1 VAGER
6 IARRVELLL
15 ADAQAAL
22 ESGER
27 AEADVLARAVLALD
41 PGNPDAEALVDGADQ
56 RIQMTLMFCDM
67 VGSTQ
72 LADEH
77 DPEETSSLLREY
89 RLLCTGVIGRYGGF
103 IEDRQG
109 DGLLV
114 RFGYPW
120 VHEDDARR
128 AVLSGLEIVRAI
140 SGHPRRLQVRIA
152 VHTGLVVLDGGE
164 VVGATPNEAARLQG
178 LAPPNTVVISDATH
192 ALVRGYFHVRAK
204 GDATLRGI
212 ARPIGVFVV
221 AGERTTERLELGT
234 RLTPFTG
241 RRRELDLIRETW
253 QRTCRDRAAPA
264 GGRPPALLVTG
275 PAGIGK
281 SRLARESSRR
291 LAARSLTCGCSSYH
305 ATTSLQP
312 FMGLLAA
319 LCGVTPS
326 DSLRERLVKLRARV
340 RDTAAH
346 DVEGDLP
353 VLTAALSI
361 PAGETSPPLDLD
373 ATKMRALA
381 LQSAAEILRSAA
393 AGEPRILLVEDLHW
407 ADESSLDLI
416 TTLLAAPCPGLL
428 VVMTAR
434 PDFVAPWPEEVVR
447 RLVLE
452 PLAAA
457 DLERMTAHI
466 AEGGQLGD
474 ELQRELISRSDG
486 IPLFLEE
493 LVRSRATLRAEAGGG
508 AAADASGLVPAALRD
523 PLLARLVVP
532 GVDLALAQ
540 VAATIGAEADRDL
553 LRRACALSD
562 KPFQSKL
569 ANLVAAGL
577 VSESDTGAV
586 RFRHDLLRDA
596 AYETQRRST
605 RRSRHSRIADLL
617 LEGAAVAAP
626 DAGELAF
633 HLERGERY
641 PEAIDAL
648 FAAARTD
655 QELGA
660 HKEAMA
666 RLTRVLVLVE
676 HLPTGAPR
684 LLHELGA
691 RQLRSFSATM
701 TGGYSAPETAQDHA
715 RCVELC
721 EHLGLTPELLPSL
734 VLSWSYYTFRGDMA
748 ESGRVY
754 ATIDRL
760 VSDSELPSETVALA
774 RSLEGVDC
782 FFRGA
787 FAEAER
793 LLRGFL
799 RSPCSAKA
807 PPASWPLPHDPHAAA
822 AAHLLVTLSMR
833 GEHEEASALGARALR
848 RAAQLRFPFGPF
860 STAYLKSQ
868 LALVA
873 MFYGDYAQAA
883 RLGDETSR
891 LGDRHGF
898 VLWSLCGTMQRL
910 VAQVSLGD
918 VSALDPLA
926 AAIGR
931 FRELL
936 SAELWAPYWL
946 TQLAC
951 AQLSAGRQEEA
962 RAALDEALRVADATG
977 AQFYTAETL
986 RIRGAL
992 RCERGEAEG
1001 MSDLRAAVEKARA
1014 QHAAALERRAAREL
1028 KLQEA
1033 RQPAAS

>member
-1 VAGER
+1 MAGER

-22 ESGER
+22 EAGEH
-27 AEADVLARAVLALD
+27 AEADVLARAILALD
-41 PGNPDAEALVDGADQ
+41 PGNADAEALVDGADQ

-72 LADEH
+72 LADEC
-77 DPEETSSLLREY
+77 DPEEISSLLREY
-89 RLLCTGVIGRYGGF
+89 RLLCTSVIGRYGGF

-140 SGHPRRLQVRIA
+140 GDHPRELQVRIA
-152 VHTGLVVLDGGE
+152 VHTGLVVLDAGE
-164 VVGATPNEAARLQG
+164 VMGATPNEAARLQG
-178 LAPPNTVVISDATH
+178 LAAPNTVVISDATH

-204 GDATLRGI
+204 GEASLRGI
-212 ARPIGVFVV
+212 SRPIGVFVV
-221 AGERTTERLELGT
+221 VDERTTERLELDT
-234 RLTPFTG
+234 SLTPFTG
-241 RRRELDLIRETW
+241 RRRELELIRESW
-253 QRTCRDRAAPA
+253 QHACSDLAVAAGAPPA
-264 GGRPPALLVTG
+264 ALLVSG

-281 SRLARESSRR
+281 SRLAREST
-291 LAARSLTCGCSSYH
+291 LQFAARCKTCCCSSYH
-305 ATTSLQP
+305 VTTSLQP

-319 LCGVTPS
+319 LCGVTGS
-326 DSLRERLVKLRARV
+326 DGPAERVAKLRARV
-340 RDTAAH
+340 RRTSAA

-353 VLTAALSI
+353 VLTAALAI
-361 PAGETSPPLDLD
+361 PAEDSSPPVDIE
-373 ATKMRALA
+373 ATKMRVLA
-381 LQSAAEILRSAA
+381 LQSAAELLRSAA
-393 AGEPRILLVEDLHW
+393 ADGPLVLLIEDLHW
-407 ADESSLDLI
+407 ADESSLELI
-416 TTLLAAPCPGLL
+416 TMLLAAPCPGLL

-434 PDFVAPWPEEVVR
+434 PDFVAPWAQAVVR
-447 RLVLE
+447 QLVLE

-457 DLERMTAHI
+457 DLERMTEHI
-466 AEGGQLGD
+466 ADGGQLDG

-493 LVRSRATLRAEAGGG
+493 LVRSRSALHADPGGG
-508 AAADASGLVPAALRD
+508 SPVPAALRD
-523 PLLARLVVP
+523 PLLARIVAP

-540 VAATIGAEADRDL
+540 TAATIGADADREL
-553 LRRACALSD
+553 LQRVCALGD

-577 VSESDTGAV
+577 VSVSDAGAV

-596 AYETQRRST
+596 AYETQRHST
-605 RRSRHSRIADLL
+605 RRGRHSRIADLL
-617 LEGAAVAAP
+617 RDDGSARSP

-633 HLERGERY
+633 HLERAERY

-648 FAAARTD
+648 FAAAGTD
-655 QELGA
+655 QALGA

-701 TGGYSAPETAQDHA
+701 TGGYSAPETAHDHG

-734 VLSWSYYTFRGDMA
+734 VLSWAYYTFRGDMA
-748 ESGRVY
+748 ESRRVCT
-754 ATIDRL
+754 TIKRL

-774 RSLEGVDC
+774 GALEGVDC

-787 FAEAER
+787 FGDAHE

-799 RSPCSAKA
+799 GGPWVAAEA
-807 PPASWPLPHDPHAAA
+807 PPAGWPLPHDPCAAA

-833 GEHEEASALGARALR
+833 GEHEAGLALGARALR
-848 RAAQLRFPFGPF
+848 RAAQLPFPFGPF
-860 STAYLKSQ
+860 SVAYLNSQ
-868 LALVA
+868 LAVA
-873 MFYGDYAQAA
+873 RMLHGEYAQVAQ
-883 RLGDETSR
+883 LGEETSR
-891 LGDRHGF
+891 LGDSHGF
-898 VLWSLCGTMQRL
+898 VLWSLSGAMQRL
-910 VAQVSLGD
+910 AAQVRLGD
-918 VSALDPLA
+918 VSALDPLTA
-926 AAIGR
+926 AVAS

-946 TQLAC
+946 TELAS
-951 AQLSAGRQEEA
+951 AQISAGRQEEA
-962 RAALDEALRVADATG
+962 RTSLDEALRIADASG
-977 AQFYTAETL
+977 ADFYTAETL

-992 RCERGEAEG
+992 RCEHGDTEG

-1028 KLQEA
+1028 KLQGA

>member
-1 VAGER
+1 MSA
-6 IARRVELLL
+6 
-15 ADAQAAL
+15 
-22 ESGER
+22 
-27 AEADVLARAVLALD
+27 
-41 PGNPDAEALVDGADQ
+41 
-56 RIQMTLMFCDM
+56 
-67 VGSTQ
+67 
-72 LADEH
+72 
-77 DPEETSSLLREY
+77 LLREY
-89 RLLCTGVIGRYGGF
+89 RRLCTSVIGRYGGF

-128 AVLSGLEIVRAI
+128 AVLTGLEIVRAMT
-140 SGHPRRLQVRIA
+140 GHPSALQVRIA

-192 ALVRGYFHVRAK
+192 ALVRGYFDVRAK
-204 GDATLRGI
+204 GAATLRGVS
-212 ARPIGVFVV
+212 RPIGVFVV
-221 AGERTTERLELGT
+221 VQERTTERLELGT
-234 RLTPFTG
+234 GLTPFTG
-241 RRRELDLIRETW
+241 RRRELDLVRESW
-253 QRTCRDRAAPA
+253 QRARRGHEGPA
-264 GGRPPALLVTG
+264 GGTPAALLVTG

-291 LAARSLTCGCSSYH
+291 LAARCLTCGCSSYH

-312 FMGLLAA
+312 FMGPLAT
-319 LCGVTPS
+319 LCGVAPTDGP
-326 DSLRERLVKLRARV
+326 RERLAKLRARL
-340 RDTAAH
+340 RDTVAGGV
-346 DVEGDLP
+346 DGDLP

-361 PAGETSPPLDLD
+361 PAGETSPPPDVD

-381 LQSAAEILRSAA
+381 LQSAAELLRSAA
-393 AGEPRILLVEDLHW
+393 ADEPLILLVEDLHW

-416 TTLLAAPCPGLL
+416 TTLLAAPCAGML

-447 RLVLE
+447 PLVLE
-452 PLAAA
+452 PLAPA

-493 LVRSRATLRAEAGGG
+493 LVRSRSTLRAEPGGG
-508 AAADASGLVPAALRD
+508 APAEASGLVPAALRD

-540 VAATIGAEADRDL
+540 IAATIGAEADREL
-553 LRRACALSD
+553 LQRASALSD
-562 KPFQSKL
+562 KSFQSKL

-577 VSESDTGAV
+577 VSLSDAGAV

-596 AYETQRRST
+596 AYETQRHST
-605 RRSRHSRIADLL
+605 RRSRHSQIADLL
-617 LEGAAVAAP
+617 RDGGPAAAP
-626 DAGELAF
+626 DAELAF
-633 HLERGERY
+633 HPERGERY
-641 PEAIDAL
+641 PEAIEAL

-721 EHLGLTPELLPSL
+721 EHLGLSPELLPSL
-734 VLSWSYYTFRGDMA
+734 ILSWSYYTFRGDMA
-748 ESGRVY
+748 ESARVC
-754 ATIDRL
+754 ATITRL
-760 VSDSELPSETVALA
+760 VDESRLPSETVALA

-787 FAEAER
+787 FADAEE
-793 LLRGFL
+793 LLRSFL
-799 RSPCSAKA
+799 GGPWAVEA
-807 PPASWPLPHDPHAAA
+807 PPASWPLPHDPRAAT

-833 GEHEEASALGARALR
+833 GDHDAGLALGARAVG
-848 RAAQLRFPFGPF
+848 RAAQLRFPFAPF
-860 STAYLKSQ
+860 SVAYLKSQ
-868 LALVA
+868 LAVVRMLGGQFEHA
-873 MFYGDYAQAA
+873 AQ
-883 RLGDETSR
+883 LGDETSR

-898 VLWSLCGTMQRL
+898 VLWSICGAMQRL
-910 VAQVSLGD
+910 AAQVRLGD

-926 AAIGR
+926 DTIAG

-946 TQLAC
+946 TELAS
-951 AQLSAGRQEEA
+951 AQRSAGRREEA
-962 RAALDEALRVADATG
+962 RASIDEALRVADATG
-977 AQFYTAETL
+977 AHFFTAETL
-986 RIRGAL
+986 RLRGAL
-992 RCERGEAEG
+992 RCECGDPEG
-1001 MSDLRAAVEKARA
+1001 MSDLRAAVEKARV
-1014 QHAAALERRAAREL
+1014 QHAAALERRADCELRRQGARL
-1028 KLQEA
+1028 
-1033 RQPAAS
+1033 PTPW

>member
-1 VAGER
+1 M
-6 IARRVELLL
+6 ELLL
-15 ADAQAAL
+15 ADAHAAL

-27 AEADVLARAVLALD
+27 AEADVLARAILALD
-41 PGNPDAEALVDGADQ
+41 PGNPGAEALVDGADQ

-72 LADEH
+72 LADTH
-77 DPEETSSLLREY
+77 DPEETSSVLREY
-89 RLLCTGVIGRYGGF
+89 RLLCTSVIGRYGGF

-140 SGHPRRLQVRIA
+140 SGHPRELQVRIA
-152 VHTGLVVLDGGE
+152 VHTGLVVLDAGE
-164 VVGATPNEAARLQG
+164 VMGATPNEAARLQG
-178 LAPPNTVVISDATH
+178 LAPPNTVLISDATH
-192 ALVRGYFHVRAK
+192 ALVRGYFHVRAR

-212 ARPIGVFVV
+212 SRPIGVFVV
-221 AGERTTERLELGT
+221 VGERTTERLELGT

-241 RRRELDLIRETW
+241 RQRELELLRESW
-253 QRTCRDRAAPA
+253 QRTCGDREAT
-264 GGRPPALLVTG
+264 GGGIPPALLVTG

-291 LAARSLTCGCSSYH
+291 LSARSVTCRCTSYH

-312 FMGLLAA
+312 FTGLLAA
-319 LCGVTPS
+319 RCGVTPS
-326 DSLRERLVKLRARV
+326 DGPRERLAKLRARV
-340 RDTAAH
+340 RETAAG
-346 DVEGDLP
+346 DVGGDLP
-353 VLTAALSI
+353 VLAAALSI
-361 PAGETSPPLDLD
+361 PPDETSPPVDID
-373 ATKMRALA
+373 ATKLRAVA
-381 LQSAAEILRSAA
+381 LHSAAELLRSAPA
-393 AGEPRILLVEDLHW
+393 DGPLILLVEDLHW
-407 ADESSLDLI
+407 ADEASLELI

-434 PDFVAPWPEEVVR
+434 PDFVAPWPEDVVP

-457 DLERMTAHI
+457 DLELMAQRI
-466 AEGGQLGD
+466 PDGGQLGD
-474 ELQRELISRSDG
+474 ELQHELVSRSDG

-493 LVRSRATLRAEAGGG
+493 LVRSRSTLLAGPGG
-508 AAADASGLVPAALRD
+508 DSLPDASGLVPAALRD

-540 VAATIGAEADRDL
+540 TAATIGAEADREL
-553 LRRACALSD
+553 LQRACALSD
-562 KPFQSKL
+562 KPFASKL

-577 VSESDTGAV
+577 VSVSDAGAV

-605 RRSRHSRIADLL
+605 RRGRHGLIADLL
-617 LEGAAVAAP
+617 RDDGSARSP

-633 HLERGERY
+633 HLERAERY

-648 FAAARTD
+648 FAAARGE
-655 QELGA
+655 QALGA

-691 RQLRSFSATM
+691 RQLRSFSATVI
-701 TGGYSAPETAQDHA
+701 GGYSAPETAQDHA

-734 VLSWSYYTFRGDMA
+734 VLSWAYYTFRGDLT
-748 ESGRVY
+748 ESGRVC
-754 ATIDRL
+754 ATITRL
-760 VSDSELPSETVALA
+760 VRDSELPPETAALA
-774 RSLEGVDC
+774 GMIHGCEC

-787 FAEAER
+787 LDEAREYMD
-793 LLRGFL
+793 GFL
-799 RSPCSAKA
+799 RGPHWRAMDVQSS
-807 PPASWPLPHDPHAAA
+807 SWPLPHDARVAVA
-822 AAHLLVTLSMR
+822 SHLLVALSMR
-833 GEHEEASALGARALR
+833 GEHEEALALGASALR
-848 RAAQLRFPFGPF
+848 RAAQLGFPFGPF
-860 STAYLKSQ
+860 STAYVKTQ
-868 LALVA
+868 LAVVA
-873 MFYGDYAQAA
+873 ILRRDYVQAA
-883 RLGDETSR
+883 RLGAEVAQ

-898 VLWSLCGTMQRL
+898 ALFSLTGTPHRL
-910 VAQVSLGD
+910 AAEVQLGD
-918 VSALDPLA
+918 VSALEPLV

-931 FRELL
+931 FRRLL
-936 SAELWAPYWL
+936 SCEVWTPYWM
-946 TQLAC
+946 TELAS
-951 AQLSAGRQEEA
+951 AQISCGRTDEA
-962 RAALDEALRVADATG
+962 RVSLDEALRVADAGG
-977 AQFYTAETL
+977 ADFYTAETL
-986 RIRGAL
+986 RVRGAL
-992 RCERGEAEG
+992 RCERGDAEG

-1014 QHAAALERRAAREL
+1014 QHAAALERRAADEL
-1028 KLQEA
+1028 KLQGA